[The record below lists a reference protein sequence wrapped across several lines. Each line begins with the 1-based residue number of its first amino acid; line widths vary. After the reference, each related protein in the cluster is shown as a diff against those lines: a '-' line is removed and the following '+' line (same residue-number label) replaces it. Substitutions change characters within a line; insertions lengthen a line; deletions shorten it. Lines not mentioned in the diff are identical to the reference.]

1 MEEMN
6 IQTLASG
13 KYAMQR
19 RSALESNSPE
29 EIKRMQKDGTLE
41 EHLAYVQ
48 ECVSNY
54 VDICV
59 DRYKQTDEY
68 KQIEAVNSFE
78 AARLLNMTVLEAEE
92 AAYRMWIAVSTD
104 EDEEEE
110 QEDE

>member
-6 IQTLASG
+6 IKTLASG

-29 EIKRMQKDGTLE
+29 EIERMQEDGTLE

-59 DRYKQTDEY
+59 DRYKQTEEY
-68 KQIEAVNSFE
+68 KQAEPMEAM
-78 AARLLNMTVLEAEE
+78 RLLNMTVLEAEE
-92 AAYRMWIAVSTD
+92 AAYRSWIAID
-104 EDEEEE
+104 EYEEEE
-110 QEDE
+110 DDE

>member
-6 IQTLASG
+6 IKTLASG

-29 EIKRMQKDGTLE
+29 EIERMQEDGTLE

-59 DRYKQTDEY
+59 DRYKQTEEY
-68 KQIEAVNSFE
+68 KQAE
-78 AARLLNMTVLEAEE
+78 AADPMESMRLLNMTVLEAEE
-92 AAYRMWIAVSTD
+92 AAYRSWIAID
-104 EDEEEE
+104 EYEEEE
-110 QEDE
+110 DDE